1 MTTKI
6 TKLNILLYFLLAV
19 SCSSSK
25 AQQAQKVQQDVTK
38 QPNIIFIFA
47 DDWGYGDI
55 SAHGSTW
62 IETPHIDKMMTE
74 GMDFANFTVNS
85 PVCSPSRVAVMTGQ
99 FPARQSIHQH
109 FQGWKAHKKRGMPD
123 WMDPNGMSFPKEFQ
137 KAGYVTG
144 HFGKWHLGW
153 RAKDAPIETDYGYD
167 EYATFNGSKT
177 IEIQKG
183 GSVGVDYAEDFIKKH
198 KNKPFFINLWLHEA
212 HTAHYP
218 QERFMDKFG
227 NLDEQKQVYASIIA
241 EGDEAVGRIMKLLKE
256 LNLDENTLVVF
267 STDNGPEWEGSEKE
281 KLHKGNK
288 ENGIAGLGKYYS
300 VGETGGLKG
309 QKRSLFAGGIRVPFV
324 AKWPKVI
331 PAGVVDK
338 NSTVTAVD
346 LLPTFFE
353 AAGIEMPKDY
363 QPDGESMMS
372 AFKGKGLKRSKP
384 IFWEWRGGNNQDFT
398 WPTLGVREG
407 DWKLV
412 VDVTG
417 DKYELFNI
425 KEDWKEVNNLAEQN
439 PEKSKELLKLVNDW
453 KASLPEEPKEN
464 CLSEVRNKVPKSG
477 KKKKKANKKN

>member
-1 MTTKI
+1 MK
-6 TKLNILLYFLLAV
+6 TKLIALLFILISV
-19 SCSSSK
+19 GCSSSK
-25 AQQAQKVQQDVTK
+25 AQQQVDK
-38 QPNIIFIFA
+38 PNIIFIFA

-62 IETPHIDKMMTE
+62 VETPHIDKMISD

-109 FQGWKAHKKRGMPD
+109 FQGWKAHEKRGMPD
-123 WMDPNGMSFPKEFQ
+123 WMDPTDMSFPKYFQ
-137 KAGYVTG
+137 DAGYVTG

-153 RAKDAPIETDYGYD
+153 RSKDSPVETDYGYD

-177 IEIQKG
+177 IDIPHA
-183 GSVGVDYAEDFIKKH
+183 GSVGVDYAEKFIKENKD
-198 KNKPFFINLWLHEA
+198 KPFFINLWLHEA

-218 QERFMDKFG
+218 LEKFMDQFG
-227 NLDEQKQVYASIIA
+227 NLDEQKQVYASVIA
-241 EGDEAVGRIMKLLKE
+241 EGDEAVGRINKLLKE

-281 KLHKGNK
+281 KIHRKDDP
-288 ENGIAGLGKYYS
+288 EGLGKYYS

-331 PAGVVDK
+331 AAGVEDK
-338 NSTVTAVD
+338 TSVVTAVD

-353 AAGIEMPKDY
+353 VANIQMPTDY
-363 QPDGESMMS
+363 KPDGESMLS
-372 AFKGKGLKRSKP
+372 AFKGKDFNRSKP
-384 IFWEWRGGNNQDFT
+384 IFWEWRGGSKEEYT
-398 WPTLGVREG
+398 WPTLGVRDG

-417 DKYELFNI
+417 EKYELFNE
-425 KEDWKEVNNLAEQN
+425 KEDWKEENNLAEEN
-439 PEKSKELLKLVNDW
+439 PEKAKELLTMINNW
-453 KASLPEEPKEN
+453 KATLPTEPRAS
-464 CLSEVRNKVPKSG
+464 CTSIVRNAV
-477 KKKKKANKKN
+477 KKAGKNKS